1 MPLKDSSRTE
11 PVRSREDNI
20 THGKYNSIIFQM
32 HFLLCFI
39 LLYIVKYLNN
49 KHNLPKISCSKSA
62 RKRWDCYVLSSHKP
76 PPFFLTDW
84 LHLKKV
90 DDGTCPYQPT
100 AKCSKRHQQVCHIS
114 AVPFSPMHIRF
125 LSDPVVPLIWQDGL
139 FPRISNMP
147 SLQVCQPVF
156 VTSKSIL
163 FVCDQWRIQN

>member
-76 PPFFLTDW
+76 PPFFFDRLAAPEESWRWHVPVST
-84 LHLKKV
+84 HCKKCKRHHV
-90 DDGTCPYQPT
+90 NLSHFCCPLFFSPAFTFLCWFDRTAFFQGSATCPLYKF
-100 AKCSKRHQQVCHIS
+100 A
-114 AVPFSPMHIRF
+114 
-125 LSDPVVPLIWQDGL
+125 
-139 FPRISNMP
+139 NP
-147 SLQVCQPVF
+147 SLSGPNL
-156 VTSKSIL
+156 SSS
-163 FVCDQWRIQN
+163 CDSFTPRVRRGRN

>member
-1 MPLKDSSRTE
+1 
-11 PVRSREDNI
+11 
-20 THGKYNSIIFQM
+20 M

-100 AKCSKRHQQVCHIS
+100 AKCKRYHVNLSHFCCPLFFPPAFTFLCWFDRTASFQGS
-114 AVPFSPMHIRF
+114 ATC
-125 LSDPVVPLIWQDGL
+125 PLYK
-139 FPRISNMP
+139 FANP
-147 SLQVCQPVF
+147 SLSRPNLSCLTISGGF
-156 VTSKSIL
+156 
-163 FVCDQWRIQN
+163 RIRDYLVIRAKF